1 MRSGGWKPFWAA
13 LFASLLV
20 LVPLVGGT
28 VLLSRQQLR
37 TQLRQAARS
46 ESGVPIQLP
55 KTTDQLT
62 VLLCVS
68 GEQPGF
74 VLAYL
79 NASQNCVHLLSVP
92 AVLTVPFAEEETSLA
107 RCYAAAGPARCREAL
122 AQVLALPEGTR
133 YLAFSPDVLERIAS
147 RYGPVRVGFTGALT
161 EEELARYGRSRAV
174 QGISAGDAHE
184 FLCQLQADEAFS
196 PVRTAAARAAVWDAF
211 LRQDLDLLPATL
223 PDALRAS
230 SSALL
235 TDLTAL
241 QNSATVKDLAGYLK
255 ADPEKIGAFMAAPV
269 ALDTQPV
276 YPVKNYGS
284 GVTPFFTNLAL
295 WVAGFILMA
304 MVKLRVD
311 PEGLPKF
318 TAVQAYFG
326 RWLFYMVC
334 GLAMGL
340 VCCVGDLA
348 LGIQCESPAAFIGA
362 GLLTVFVDVNLMFA
376 LAYAFRHIGKAIA
389 VILLIVVSSVA
400 TPLVLKVLFTKA
412 PPTPH
417 PSQSE
422 A

>member
-79 NASQNCVHLLSVP
+79 NASQNCVHLLCVP

-107 RCYAAAGPARCREAL
+107 RCYSAAGPARCREAL

-241 QNSATVKDLAGYLK
+241 DYDALERTLEFLANNSAAVAAQALPGQWNAASGTYTVTDASR
-255 ADPEKIGAFMAAPV
+255 AAMQ
-269 ALDTQPV
+269 T
-276 YPVKNYGS
+276 
-284 GVTPFFTNLAL
+284 FFNVSPTEA
-295 WVAGFILMA
+295 
-304 MVKLRVD
+304 
-311 PEGLPKF
+311 
-318 TAVQAYFG
+318 QA
-326 RWLFYMVC
+326 
-334 GLAMGL
+334 
-340 VCCVGDLA
+340 
-348 LGIQCESPAAFIGA
+348 
-362 GLLTVFVDVNLMFA
+362 
-376 LAYAFRHIGKAIA
+376 
-389 VILLIVVSSVA
+389 SS
-400 TPLVLKVLFTKA
+400 F
-412 PPTPH
+412 
-417 PSQSE
+417 SE
-422 A
+422 P

>member
-1 MRSGGWKPFWAA
+1 MRSGGWRPFWTS
-13 LFASLLV
+13 LLASLLV

-37 TQLRQAARS
+37 AQLRQAARS
-46 ESGVPIQLP
+46 ESGVPVQLP
-55 KTTDQLT
+55 RTTDQLT

-79 NASQNCVHLLSVP
+79 NASQNCVHLLGVP
-92 AVLTVPFAEEETSLA
+92 AVLTVPFADEQAALA
-107 RCYAAAGPARCREAL
+107 QCYAAAGPARCREAL
-122 AQVLALPEGTR
+122 MQVLALPEDTR

-241 QNSATVKDLAGYLK
+241 DYDALERTLEFLANNSAAVAAQALPGQWNAASGTYTVTDASR
-255 ADPEKIGAFMAAPV
+255 AAMQ
-269 ALDTQPV
+269 T
-276 YPVKNYGS
+276 
-284 GVTPFFTNLAL
+284 FFNVSPTEA
-295 WVAGFILMA
+295 
-304 MVKLRVD
+304 
-311 PEGLPKF
+311 
-318 TAVQAYFG
+318 QA
-326 RWLFYMVC
+326 
-334 GLAMGL
+334 
-340 VCCVGDLA
+340 
-348 LGIQCESPAAFIGA
+348 
-362 GLLTVFVDVNLMFA
+362 
-376 LAYAFRHIGKAIA
+376 
-389 VILLIVVSSVA
+389 SS
-400 TPLVLKVLFTKA
+400 F
-412 PPTPH
+412 
-417 PSQSE
+417 SE
-422 A
+422 P

>member
-133 YLAFSPDVLERIAS
+133 YLAFSPDVLGRIAS

-174 QGISAGDAHE
+174 QGISAGGAHE

-196 PVRTAAARAAVWDAF
+196 PVRTAAAHTGWQCA
-211 LRQDLDLLPATL
+211 PAHREKR
-223 PDALRAS
+223 PDTGCPPAGPAPVPALR
-230 SSALL
+230 
-235 TDLTAL
+235 
-241 QNSATVKDLAGYLK
+241 
-255 ADPEKIGAFMAAPV
+255 
-269 ALDTQPV
+269 
-276 YPVKNYGS
+276 GS
-284 GVTPFFTNLAL
+284 GPGQRRHSSGQGMF
-295 WVAGFILMA
+295 
-304 MVKLRVD
+304 
-311 PEGLPKF
+311 
-318 TAVQAYFG
+318 
-326 RWLFYMVC
+326 
-334 GLAMGL
+334 
-340 VCCVGDLA
+340 
-348 LGIQCESPAAFIGA
+348 
-362 GLLTVFVDVNLMFA
+362 LLLQ
-376 LAYAFRHIGKAIA
+376 
-389 VILLIVVSSVA
+389 
-400 TPLVLKVLFTKA
+400 KVR
-412 PPTPH
+412 
-417 PSQSE
+417 
-422 A
+422 

>member
-46 ESGVPIQLP
+46 ESGVLIQLP

-68 GEQPGF
+68 GKQPGF

-230 SSALL
+230 STALL
-235 TDLTAL
+235 TDFAAQDYTLLGTVLEFLAN
-241 QNSATVKDLAGYLK
+241 NSALPHAEALPGAWDAKAGTYTVTDASR
-255 ADPEKIGAFMAAPV
+255 A
-269 ALDTQPV
+269 
-276 YPVKNYGS
+276 
-284 GVTPFFTNLAL
+284 
-295 WVAGFILMA
+295 
-304 MVKLRVD
+304 
-311 PEGLPKF
+311 
-318 TAVQAYFG
+318 AVQTF
-326 RWLFYMVC
+326 LSV
-334 GLAMGL
+334 
-340 VCCVGDLA
+340 
-348 LGIQCESPAAFIGA
+348 SPASGNDAS
-362 GLLTVFVDVNLMFA
+362 L
-376 LAYAFRHIGKAIA
+376 RE
-389 VILLIVVSSVA
+389 
-400 TPLVLKVLFTKA
+400 P
-412 PPTPH
+412 
-417 PSQSE
+417 
-422 A
+422 

>member
-161 EEELARYGRSRAV
+161 EEELARHGRSRAV

-230 SSALL
+230 STALL
-235 TDLTAL
+235 TDFAAQDYTLLGTVLEFLAN
-241 QNSATVKDLAGYLK
+241 NSALPHAEALPGAWDAKAGTYTVTDASQ
-255 ADPEKIGAFMAAPV
+255 A
-269 ALDTQPV
+269 
-276 YPVKNYGS
+276 
-284 GVTPFFTNLAL
+284 
-295 WVAGFILMA
+295 
-304 MVKLRVD
+304 
-311 PEGLPKF
+311 
-318 TAVQAYFG
+318 AVQTF
-326 RWLFYMVC
+326 LSV
-334 GLAMGL
+334 
-340 VCCVGDLA
+340 
-348 LGIQCESPAAFIGA
+348 SPASGNDAS
-362 GLLTVFVDVNLMFA
+362 L
-376 LAYAFRHIGKAIA
+376 RE
-389 VILLIVVSSVA
+389 
-400 TPLVLKVLFTKA
+400 P
-412 PPTPH
+412 
-417 PSQSE
+417 
-422 A
+422 

>member
-107 RCYAAAGPARCREAL
+107 RCYSAAGPARCREAL

-147 RYGPVRVGFTGALT
+147 RYGPVRIGFSGALT
-161 EEELARYGRSRAV
+161 EDELARYGRSRAV
-174 QGISAGDAHE
+174 QGISAGDAHA
-184 FLCQLQADEAFS
+184 FLCQLQADTALS
-196 PVRTAAARAAVWDAF
+196 PQRTAAARAAAWDAF
-211 LRQDLDLLPATL
+211 FRQELELLPAAL
-223 PDALRAS
+223 PDALRAHS
-230 SSALL
+230 SSLL
-235 TDLTAL
+235 TDLTAQDL
-241 QNSATVKDLAGYLK
+241 LILDDTLEFLADRSAAIHT
-255 ADPEKIGAFMAAPV
+255 E
-269 ALDTQPV
+269 ALPGEWDGECYTLTDD
-276 YPVKNYGS
+276 S
-284 GVTPFFTNLAL
+284 HA
-295 WVAGFILMA
+295 
-304 MVKLRVD
+304 
-311 PEGLPKF
+311 
-318 TAVQAYFG
+318 AVQT
-326 RWLFYMVC
+326 LFNV
-334 GLAMGL
+334 
-340 VCCVGDLA
+340 
-348 LGIQCESPAAFIGA
+348 SPTEAQ
-362 GLLTVFVDVNLMFA
+362 L
-376 LAYAFRHIGKAIA
+376 
-389 VILLIVVSSVA
+389 SSA
-400 TPLVLKVLFTKA
+400 
-412 PPTPH
+412 
-417 PSQSE
+417 SE
-422 A
+422 P

>member
-55 KTTDQLT
+55 RTTDQLT

-107 RCYAAAGPARCREAL
+107 RCYAVAGPARCREAL

-184 FLCQLQADEAFS
+184 FLCQLQADETFS

-211 LRQDLDLLPATL
+211 FRQDLDLLPATL

-241 QNSATVKDLAGYLK
+241 DYDALERTLEFLANNSAAVAAQALPGQWNAASGTYTVTDASR
-255 ADPEKIGAFMAAPV
+255 AAMQ
-269 ALDTQPV
+269 T
-276 YPVKNYGS
+276 
-284 GVTPFFTNLAL
+284 FFNVSPTEA
-295 WVAGFILMA
+295 
-304 MVKLRVD
+304 
-311 PEGLPKF
+311 
-318 TAVQAYFG
+318 QA
-326 RWLFYMVC
+326 
-334 GLAMGL
+334 
-340 VCCVGDLA
+340 
-348 LGIQCESPAAFIGA
+348 
-362 GLLTVFVDVNLMFA
+362 
-376 LAYAFRHIGKAIA
+376 
-389 VILLIVVSSVA
+389 SS
-400 TPLVLKVLFTKA
+400 F
-412 PPTPH
+412 
-417 PSQSE
+417 SE
-422 A
+422 P

>member
-28 VLLSRQQLR
+28 VLLSHRQLR

-68 GEQPGF
+68 GEEPGF

-92 AVLTVPFAEEETSLA
+92 TALTVPFAEEEASLA

-122 AQVLALPEGTR
+122 MQVLALPEGTR
-133 YLAFSPDVLERIAS
+133 YLAFSPDVLERISS

-211 LRQDLDLLPATL
+211 FRQDLDLLPATL

-241 QNSATVKDLAGYLK
+241 DYDALERTLEFLANNSAAVAAQALPGQWDAASGTYTVTDASR
-255 ADPEKIGAFMAAPV
+255 AAMQ
-269 ALDTQPV
+269 T
-276 YPVKNYGS
+276 
-284 GVTPFFTNLAL
+284 FFN
-295 WVAGFILMA
+295 V
-304 MVKLRVD
+304 
-311 PEGLPKF
+311 
-318 TAVQAYFG
+318 
-326 RWLFYMVC
+326 
-334 GLAMGL
+334 
-340 VCCVGDLA
+340 
-348 LGIQCESPAAFIGA
+348 SPTEAQ
-362 GLLTVFVDVNLMFA
+362 T
-376 LAYAFRHIGKAIA
+376 
-389 VILLIVVSSVA
+389 SS
-400 TPLVLKVLFTKA
+400 F
-412 PPTPH
+412 
-417 PSQSE
+417 SE
-422 A
+422 P

>member
-55 KTTDQLT
+55 KITDQLT

-147 RYGPVRVGFTGALT
+147 RYGPVRVGFSGAMT
-161 EEELARYGRSRAV
+161 AGELARYGRDSRV
-174 QGISAGDAHE
+174 QGLSAAEAHGFLTGMDADAVVP
-184 FLCQLQADEAFS
+184 QAH
-196 PVRTAAARAAVWDAF
+196 RAAARGAVWDAF
-211 LRQDLDLLPATL
+211 FRQNLDLLPGAL
-223 PDALRAS
+223 PQALRSVSAS
-230 SSALL
+230 LL

-241 QNSATVKDLAGYLK
+241 D
-255 ADPEKIGAFMAAPV
+255 
-269 ALDTQPV
+269 LDTLDR
-276 YPVKNYGS
+276 
-284 GVTPFFTNLAL
+284 TLEFLANNEAQIETQVL
-295 WVAGFILMA
+295 PGDEQAGRYTLNEESLA
-304 MVKLRVD
+304 
-311 PEGLPKF
+311 
-318 TAVQAYFG
+318 AVQSF
-326 RWLFYMVC
+326 FNV
-334 GLAMGL
+334 
-340 VCCVGDLA
+340 
-348 LGIQCESPAAFIGA
+348 SPTDGQA
-362 GLLTVFVDVNLMFA
+362 
-376 LAYAFRHIGKAIA
+376 
-389 VILLIVVSSVA
+389 SSA
-400 TPLVLKVLFTKA
+400 
-412 PPTPH
+412 
-417 PSQSE
+417 SE
-422 A
+422 P